1 MNDPQSEYMKD
12 YYKKMIETENL
23 KRYIRSKK
31 KEKNKLNIEILHM
44 YDSDIEKIRNANNLE
59 RVTYETNY
67 KVAGPHYVGADK
79 QLYEL
84 CRKRNLIT
92 LPKKYIEYQ
101 KYLEDSLEKENKITP
116 TVKDIIKDENKENEV
131 KPINEEKKNV
141 PNITKGPRFKKSR
154 KEFKSFEN
162 NYIIDEKTLDLKYN
176 SNNSVQKFSYL
187 KPKRKSAPIQTY
199 LGSNSGYN
207 ALCQPAIDKC
217 LIQRH
222 NTHRNKEKFNIE
234 QTVLRRLR
242 YILGHQDIDKNHLDL
257 IDTLREA
264 KIPNDIIK
272 YIFQENFDT
281 LKQLRIEFLNELLD
295 DNEDE
300 CIIRNKNET
309 NKPKTM
315 NNWDIE
321 DKDSKNY
328 ESDTNI
334 EDNENTELSENS
346 EDMENNYNEKKI
358 LSKSNIHNIINIDLK
373 KINKRFSSSTDK
385 VKFNEETIHY
395 PKIKY
400 KSEKMRII
408 PNKKEPTTP
417 KELLYIIDNYKN
429 LNMKIQNDY
438 NRYKRANPNSSSY
451 STLNFGRSEKNLKLK
466 SKLNNRT
473 LSFHEILNALH
484 E

>member
-1 MNDPQSEYMKD
+1 M
-12 YYKKMIETENL
+12 T
-23 KRYIRSKK
+23 R
-31 KEKNKLNIEILHM
+31 
-44 YDSDIEKIRNANNLE
+44 
-59 RVTYETNY
+59 
-67 KVAGPHYVGADK
+67 
-79 QLYEL
+79 
-84 CRKRNLIT
+84 
-92 LPKKYIEYQ
+92 
-101 KYLEDSLEKENKITP
+101 
-116 TVKDIIKDENKENEV
+116 
-131 KPINEEKKNV
+131 
-141 PNITKGPRFKKSR
+141 
-154 KEFKSFEN
+154 
-162 NYIIDEKTLDLKYN
+162 
-176 SNNSVQKFSYL
+176 
-187 KPKRKSAPIQTY
+187 
-199 LGSNSGYN
+199 
-207 ALCQPAIDKC
+207 
-217 LIQRH
+217 
-222 NTHRNKEKFNIE
+222 
-234 QTVLRRLR
+234 
-242 YILGHQDIDKNHLDL
+242 
-257 IDTLREA
+257 

>member
-1 MNDPQSEYMKD
+1 MDRKFKEPIFENEIENNYVIDNFPKEKKKVLNRKKKQIIMNDPQSEYMKD

-234 QTVLRRLR
+234 QVI
-242 YILGHQDIDKNHLDL
+242 YQ
-257 IDTLREA
+257 
-264 KIPNDIIK
+264 
-272 YIFQENFDT
+272 
-281 LKQLRIEFLNELLD
+281 
-295 DNEDE
+295 
-300 CIIRNKNET
+300 
-309 NKPKTM
+309 
-315 NNWDIE
+315 
-321 DKDSKNY
+321 
-328 ESDTNI
+328 
-334 EDNENTELSENS
+334 
-346 EDMENNYNEKKI
+346 
-358 LSKSNIHNIINIDLK
+358 
-373 KINKRFSSSTDK
+373 
-385 VKFNEETIHY
+385 
-395 PKIKY
+395 
-400 KSEKMRII
+400 
-408 PNKKEPTTP
+408 
-417 KELLYIIDNYKN
+417 KN
-429 LNMKIQNDY
+429 LNKIFLLKIILFY
-438 NRYKRANPNSSSY
+438 IY
-451 STLNFGRSEKNLKLK
+451 LLILIFFLLLLLLLFNFKN
-466 SKLNNRT
+466 NT
-473 LSFHEILNALH
+473 
-484 E
+484 